1 VSPTGRL
8 PAALAFACALPAF
21 VLLCTLNSAGYR
33 YGASDQAFYV
43 PAVLNELDP
52 ALYPRDDDLIES
64 QARLTPIDETLAALV
79 TITRLDVPE
88 VYGALYV
95 VTLGLLAGAAWLLGT
110 HLYRTPWAALAL
122 LAALTLRHAIADT
135 GTNTL
140 EAYFHPRQLTF
151 ALGALAVVAFLRG
164 GLAAP
169 AALVAAG
176 MLLHPTTALW
186 FGIWL
191 GAAAFV
197 AEPRWR
203 LPLIATTVVAG
214 AAGAWLVT
222 AGPLAGRLTAMDA
235 AWLATI
241 GTKDYLF
248 PTDWPVEVWAL
259 NLAYVPII
267 WLVYRRRAAAGL
279 TSPRE
284 RGIVAGC
291 LALLVPFALALPLV
305 AANIALAIQLQVARI
320 FWMLDFL
327 AVVYG
332 VWWLAEDVRAPARRA
347 QFAAVALATLS
358 VVRGTY
364 VMTVLFP
371 DRPVAQVDVLQD
383 DWGRVMA
390 WARTT
395 PPGSGW
401 LADPMHAV
409 KYGTSLRVAGE
420 RDVLVEAVKD
430 TAIGMYSRDIAMRT
444 QERVEAAA
452 GFGALT
458 PEQARALGARYGL
471 DYLVTEQ
478 SLLLPAAFE
487 SGALRVYRLGNP
499 APATAGPRSP
509 Q

>member
-1 VSPTGRL
+1 VNGGRRGAWL
-8 PAALAFACALPAF
+8 LFALALPPF
-21 VLLCTLNSAGYR
+21 ILLCTLNSAGYR

-52 ALYPRDDDLIES
+52 ALYPRDDALIES
-64 QARLTPIDETLAALV
+64 QAGLTPIDETLAVLV
-79 TITRLDVPE
+79 KVTRLDVPE

-95 VTLGLLAGAAWLLGT
+95 VTLVLLAGAAWLLGAQ
-110 HLYRTPWAALAL
+110 LYRTRWAAFAL

-169 AALVAAG
+169 AALIAAG
-176 MLLHPTTALW
+176 LLLHPTTALW
-186 FGIWL
+186 FGVWL
-191 GAAAFV
+191 GVAVFV

-203 LPLIATTVVAG
+203 TPLIAAALVAG
-214 AAGAWLVT
+214 AAGAWLLT
-222 AGPLAGRLTAMDA
+222 AGPLAGRLTPMDA
-235 AWLATI
+235 AWLATLE
-241 GTKDYLF
+241 TKDYLF
-248 PTDWPVEVWAL
+248 PDDWAPGVWGL
-259 NLAYVPII
+259 NLAYAPVL
-267 WLVYRRRAAAGL
+267 WLVYRRRAAAGV

-291 LALLVPFALALPLV
+291 LALLVPFALALPLI
-305 AANIALAIQLQVARI
+305 AAHVALAIQLQVARI

-327 AVVYG
+327 AVVYV

-347 QFAAVALATLS
+347 QVAAVALAALS
-358 VVRGTY
+358 LVRGTY

-383 DWGRVMA
+383 DWGRVMS

-395 PPGSGW
+395 APDSGW
-401 LADPMHAV
+401 LADPMHAA

-444 QERVEAAA
+444 QERVAAA
-452 GFGALT
+452 AEFGALT
-458 PEQARALGARYGL
+458 PERAQALGARYGL

-478 SLLLPAAFE
+478 ALPLPAAFE
-487 SGALRVYRLGNP
+487 SGALRVYRLDGR
-499 APATAGPRSP
+499 AATASPRSP
-509 Q
+509 R